1 MRDEYYLPFGR
12 VDWNGI
18 RVLGDHQP
26 VHVPPGLDE
35 GQPGLEDDAEAEV
48 MTNVRRAL
56 QEC

>member
-1 MRDEYYLPFGR
+1 MRGEYYLPFGR
-12 VDWNGI
+12 VDGDGV

-48 MTNVRRAL
+48 MTNERRV
-56 QEC
+56 